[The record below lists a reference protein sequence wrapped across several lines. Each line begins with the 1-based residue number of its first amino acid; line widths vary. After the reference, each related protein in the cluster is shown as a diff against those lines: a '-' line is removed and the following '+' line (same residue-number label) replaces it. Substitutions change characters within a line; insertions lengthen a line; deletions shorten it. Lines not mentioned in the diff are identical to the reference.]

1 MEETAAG
8 GQLSMGLD
16 QSPWREVP
24 DDWQDGEYSN
34 HSGYRAFQEYLGL
47 KVKPDIVNEYLL
59 GEGICP
65 YAETEI
71 ERFTATESSGN
82 LLCEGTLKVNGPLK
96 QGGKGTDFI
105 KIRRTL
111 NINDKECHFNLMGAS
126 KVRIKAFGVEY
137 YRRVIPLL
145 RKLGVEKIKTH
156 PTTTAESS
164 QERYNLLGAYVW
176 SFYGYSNDNITEM
189 LNKYVEYLKNVKGI
203 KLTPDR
209 ENKIMSIT
217 RMIDLANNKQ
227 PNGEETGEK
236 FLKGLDAS
244 DKPVRTIW
252 WSGTHHNINDESIQ
266 NEEMTELIAHLL
278 KKMR

>member
-1 MEETAAG
+1 
-8 GQLSMGLD
+8 MGPD
-16 QSPWREVP
+16 KSPWIEVP
-24 DDWQDGEYSN
+24 DDLQDGEYSS
-34 HSGYRAFQEYLGL
+34 HSGCRAFQEYFGL

-82 LLCEGTLKVNGPLK
+82 LLCEGTMKVTGPLK

-105 KIRRTL
+105 KICRTL
-111 NINDKECHFNLMGAS
+111 NINDKECHFNLMSAS

-145 RKLGVEKIKTH
+145 RKLGIEKIKTH

-176 SFYGYSNDNITEM
+176 SFYGYSNDKMAET
-189 LNKYVEYLKNVKGI
+189 LNQYIDWLKNTKKI
-203 KLTPDR
+203 KLDPATEGDIR
-209 ENKIMSIT
+209 SFK
-217 RMIDLANNKQ
+217 RMHKLANDAQ
-227 PNGEETGEK
+227 PNGEKTGEK
-236 FLKGLDAS
+236 FLKGLDAQ
-244 DKPVRTIW
+244 DKPTRTIW
-252 WSGTHHNINDESIQ
+252 WCGTHHNINDESPQ
-266 NEEMTELIAHLL
+266 NIEMIELIEYLL
-278 KKMR
+278 RKIK